1 MNIKIDK
8 KRKSPIYKQIVESI
22 KKAIENNE
30 LKEGDKL
37 PSARDLAEQ
46 LGITAPTVTRA
57 YLALEDEGILY
68 SRQGKG
74 TFVTA
79 PPSRESESSNAG
91 NKIFLSY
98 ARIDEDASYGAISAF
113 KEALS
118 KGYRSQTGEDIDIFF
133 DTDSLPWGSDWRETI
148 KRNIGY
154 TTIFMPFLSP
164 SFFKSANCLGELR
177 SAYSSFKER
186 GMEEAILPIRFVD
199 YEKQIASLGDDELA
213 VFIRNTNWKDLT
225 ELQYEDPKSPAYRKE
240 IRDIVSEIVDIS
252 DRVASVISDN
262 ANDNHSESAK
272 KEDQLE
278 NEEEGYIDAIE
289 SFEKD
294 ALILTEYISAFG
306 DITTDIGDTAR
317 QYTAEIEDSN
327 GSFKEKVLIIKRFSN
342 DLKPLAHQ
350 LSEKSDSICEYTYK
364 ADKSVGTILDLFE
377 DWQADDNL
385 VDLHDFEG
393 FGHTLIDLN
402 DNASIAFTGMTSFRD
417 STKALRK
424 LSRDLRDP
432 LSTIQNGLDRF
443 LSTETIFK
451 NWGSRSK
458 KLLEQLEELEN
469 EADVDDAE

>member
-8 KRKSPIYKQIVESI
+8 KQKSPIYVQIVESI

-37 PSARDLAEQ
+37 PSARDLADQ
-46 LGITAPTVTRA
+46 LDITAPTVTRA
-57 YLALEDEGILY
+57 YSTLEDDGILY

-79 PPSRESESSNAG
+79 PPSREYNSNNAG
-91 NKIFLSY
+91 NKVFLSY

-118 KGYRSQTGEDIDIFF
+118 KGYKMQTGEDIDIFF

-186 GMEEAILPIRFVD
+186 GMEEAILPIRFID
-199 YEKQIASLGDDELA
+199 YEKQISSLGDDELA
-213 VFIRNTNWKDLT
+213 VFINNTNWKDMT
-225 ELQYEDPKSPAYRKE
+225 ELQYEDPSSPVYRKE
-240 IRDIVSEIVDIS
+240 IRRIVSEIVDIRE
-252 DRVASVISDN
+252 RVASTISDN
-262 ANDNHSESAK
+262 VNVEHDESAK
-272 KEDQLE
+272 KEDRL
-278 NEEEGYIDAIE
+278 EEGYIDAIQN
-289 SFEKD
+289 FEKY
-294 ALILTEYISAFG
+294 AETLTNYIGDFG
-306 DITTDIGDTAR
+306 TITTSMGITAT

-342 DLKPLAHQ
+342 DLNPLAHE
-350 LSEKSDSICEYTYK
+350 LSEKSDLICEYTYK
-364 ADKSVGTILDLFE
+364 ADRSVGIILDIFE
-377 DWQADDNL
+377 DWQSEDNFA
-385 VDLHDFEG
+385 DLHDFKD
-393 FGHTLIDLN
+393 FGHTLVDLN
-402 DNASIAFTGMTSFRD
+402 NNAAIAFESVLSFRN
-417 STKALRK
+417 STVALRR
-424 LSRDLRDP
+424 LSRDLQDP
-432 LSTIQNGLDRF
+432 LLTIQNGLDKF

-451 NWGSRSK
+451 NWGNRSK
-458 KLLEQLEELEN
+458 KLLEQLDKLES
-469 EADVDDAE
+469 EVDGSNVE